1 MELLDTIELMGSED
15 YKERFKAEYY
25 QLDIRIKK
33 LADVVMKY
41 EQGQLEFKPDCS
53 LELLQEQLYN
63 MRRYR
68 DCLEIRSNIEN
79 IEL

>member
-1 MELLDTIELMGSED
+1 MNLFDTIEMMNSKD

-25 QLDIRIKK
+25 QLEIRIKK
-33 LADVVMKY
+33 LADMVMKY
-41 EQGQLEFKPDCS
+41 EEGQLDFEPESS
-53 LELLQEQLYN
+53 LELLQEQLFN

-68 DCLEIRSNIEN
+68 DCLEIRANIEN